1 MKNKGSYNYST
12 CLTFNPLSAAL
23 QSHLGGGFLNH
34 DISVGD
40 KHESDMKR
48 EAIHG
53 HRDEDADSG
62 KGEDEEED
70 SERKSIHK
78 VIKDSGAQ
86 HSGG

>member
-1 MKNKGSYNYST
+1 
-12 CLTFNPLSAAL
+12 
-23 QSHLGGGFLNH
+23 
-34 DISVGD
+34 
-40 KHESDMKR
+40 MKR

-78 VIKDSGAQ
+78 VIKDSGSQ

>member
-1 MKNKGSYNYST
+1 
-12 CLTFNPLSAAL
+12 
-23 QSHLGGGFLNH
+23 
-34 DISVGD
+34 
-40 KHESDMKR
+40 MKR
-48 EAIHG
+48 EAIHC